1 MTLHAESDQVDP
13 TTRSGSTFHVPRML
27 CADCEKPMVT
37 QSVWWDTALGDPK
50 DRPAIWLGKVHLIL
64 GCDNFLCSSEATVR
78 LVVL

>member
-1 MTLHAESDQVDP
+1 MTLQDHPDP
-13 TTRSGSTFHVPRML
+13 VEPPTRSGSTYHVPRML
-27 CADCEKPMVT
+27 CADCEKPLVAE
-37 QSVWWDTALGDPK
+37 SVWWDLELGEPK